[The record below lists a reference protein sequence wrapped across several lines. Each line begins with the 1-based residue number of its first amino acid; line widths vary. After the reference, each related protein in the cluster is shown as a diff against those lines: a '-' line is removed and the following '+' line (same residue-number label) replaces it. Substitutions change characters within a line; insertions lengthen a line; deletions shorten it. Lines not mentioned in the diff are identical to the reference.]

1 MKRDSLFCLK
11 QPHVYCST
19 TMLNTGVCFSVLE
32 VYLSLV
38 LVSGYK
44 ILLGK
49 LRHQHTSF
57 SLSVPCTAYY
67 LALSGCLIV
76 CIFPLIMSSAL
87 PCSVVS
93 NSLRP
98 HGLQT
103 IRLLCPL
110 NFPGKDTGVGY
121 HSLLLGILDFPGDS
135 DGRESACTAED
146 LGWIPGL
153 GRSREEGNSY
163 PFQYSGLENSM
174 NKGAWQATVHGVT
187 KSRM

>member
-32 VYLSLV
+32 VYQSLV

-135 DGRESACTAED
+135 EGRESACNAED
-146 LGWIPGL
+146 LGLILGQEDPLEKGTATHSSILAWRIP
-153 GRSREEGNSY
+153 
-163 PFQYSGLENSM
+163 
-174 NKGAWQATVHGVT
+174 
-187 KSRM
+187 

>member
-110 NFPGKDTGVGY
+110 NFPGKDTGWVTIPF
-121 HSLLLGILDFPGDS
+121 SLGSWTFLV
-135 DGRESACTAED
+135 T
-146 LGWIPGL
+146 
-153 GRSREEGNSY
+153 
-163 PFQYSGLENSM
+163 QKVENLPAM
-174 NKGAWQATVHGVT
+174 RKTWV
-187 KSRM
+187 